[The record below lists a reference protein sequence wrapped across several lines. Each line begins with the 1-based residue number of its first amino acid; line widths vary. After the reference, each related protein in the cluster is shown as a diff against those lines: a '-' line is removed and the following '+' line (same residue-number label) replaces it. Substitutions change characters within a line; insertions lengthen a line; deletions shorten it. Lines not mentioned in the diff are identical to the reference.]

1 MQTISMI
8 SSVQAALN
16 YRRKRSWHC
25 LHTRHMVIA
34 STAKSGIPF
43 ILFQTPGL
51 IVEWLYRIY
60 L

>member
-1 MQTISMI
+1 
-8 SSVQAALN
+8 
-16 YRRKRSWHC
+16 
-25 LHTRHMVIA
+25 MVIA